1 MPTVVPVFGQ
11 SDLPIVSG
19 NTSQD
24 YFFWIGLLLTCVK
37 ELMVGKIQVRTYR

>member
-24 YFFWIGLLLTCVK
+24 YFFLDRSIVDMRQGAN
-37 ELMVGKIQVRTYR
+37 GR